1 MSVHGR
7 NVIYFDTP
15 GFVNT
20 SSVVDAIRERISLG
34 DVERV
39 VVPVTTG
46 RTAETFNRELGNKIN
61 IVTISEEEVILAFKN
76 LTIPTLSSA
85 EESELTRKHLEDLP
99 EEIPEWLRRD
109 TIDMSLLPFSGKT
122 YDAVREILYAFGQ
135 GMKVAVEVALAAV
148 ELGKVKPQ
156 VKIIAVGGTGEGA
169 DTAIVVRT
177 AVRNEAF
184 GRDHE
189 KRLFIQEILA
199 MPIEKL

>member
-1 MSVHGR
+1 MFVHR
-7 NVIYFDTP
+7 KNVVYFETP

-20 SSVVDAIRERISLG
+20 SSVVDAIRERIGLG
-34 DVERV
+34 DVESV

-46 RTAETFNRELGNKIN
+46 RTAETFSRELGNKIN
-61 IVTISEEEVILAFKN
+61 IVAISEEEVILAFKN
-76 LTIPTLSSA
+76 LTIPAQSSA
-85 EESELTRKHLEDLP
+85 EESEFTRKHLESLP

-122 YDAVREILYAFGQ
+122 YAAVREILYAFGQ
-135 GMKVAVEVALAAV
+135 GMKVAVEVSLAAV

-169 DTAIVVRT
+169 DTAIIVRT
-177 AVRNEAF
+177 AIRHEAF

-189 KRLFIQEILA
+189 NRLSVQEILA
-199 MPIEKL
+199 MPVEKL